1 MLTCSGVARSQM
13 TPAHHMRFFFV
24 SFFGRGGGGGV
35 LGLGVCFLDIATK
48 IVLETLFE
56 MPLVLNRE

>member
-1 MLTCSGVARSQM
+1 M
-13 TPAHHMRFFFV
+13 
-24 SFFGRGGGGGV
+24 
-35 LGLGVCFLDIATK
+35 LGLGACFLEVATQ

>member
-1 MLTCSGVARSQM
+1 M
-13 TPAHHMRFFFV
+13 
-24 SFFGRGGGGGV
+24 
-35 LGLGVCFLDIATK
+35 LGLEVCFLDVATK